1 MAKFSNSSGSLYLNV
16 YVEQGSQSITANTST
31 VNWRMTVSRT
41 GAYYTHNHQGDS
53 TLSLN
58 LDGSNVHYSYPTWET
73 SGEEYTLAS
82 GSRTISHNA
91 DGTKTLPISC
101 TFNPN
106 NGLHGTI
113 TVSASLS
120 LTTIPRSSSVSV
132 SAGVIGSSVT
142 ININRQSSS
151 FKHTVRYA
159 WAGKTG
165 TIASN
170 VDTSTSW
177 TIPLDFANDIPNSAS
192 GTGTIYVD
200 TYSGSTKTGTQST
213 TLTASMP
220 ANVKPTFTGV
230 SLSDINGAAQNLIPS
245 GNTFIQVIS
254 NIKVAFNGAVGSY
267 GSSITGY
274 YAEIVDKN
282 QSTSSNGGSLGIMNY
297 HGTIKIR
304 ASVSDSRGRWSDTRE
319 VSVTVLEYFAPAL
332 SFSIARTGST
342 SSTLTATRNAKV
354 APLTVAGS
362 QKNTMS
368 LTFKVARLGT
378 TNFQVDTGP
387 ATGSWTSISSLVNSQ
402 ANLAGNY
409 LANQSWVVI
418 GTLEDKFTRTDFM
431 VNVATESVVLSYDRS
446 GVGVNKIREQ
456 GALDVKGDIYADNKP
471 IQQYQL
477 TDNKG
482 FGKQLKQDF
491 NSVKETGVRWM
502 DGSSPNNPFGG
513 AWGMLE
519 VFRPNP
525 NTNECIQRFTTSVGY
540 MAVRE
545 NGFDNNWRPWR
556 YVAQQSES
564 TNNADYVSSK
574 KLATRKIELGWY
586 VNGIATRNG
595 NVVTI
600 STERKITNI
609 NTVSDY
615 REVKE
620 TIPVGFRPTQEVNFI
635 LQGLSDSTV
644 TGTAIL
650 HLATD
655 GKIRLTSK
663 AQGNKY
669 WTGTVTYITN
679 DPYP

>member
-82 GSRTISHNA
+82 GSSTISHNA
-91 DGTKTLPISC
+91 DGTKTLPVSC

-132 SAGVIGSSVT
+132 SAGVIGSAVT

-151 FKHTVRYA
+151 FKHTVRYS
-159 WAGKTG
+159 WAGKSG
-165 TIASN
+165 TIATN
-170 VDTSTSW
+170 VDTSTTW
-177 TIPLDFANDIPNSAS
+177 TLPLDFANDIPNSAS
-192 GTGTIYVD
+192 GTGTIFVD
-200 TYSGSTKTGTQST
+200 TYSGSTKTGTQSAT
-213 TLTASMP
+213 FTANVP

-230 SLSDINGAAQNLIPS
+230 SLSDLNGAAQNLIPKS
-245 GNTFIQVIS
+245 DTFIQVIS
-254 NIKVAFNGAVGSY
+254 IIKVAFNGAQGVY

-274 YAEIVDKN
+274 YAEIVGKN

-304 ASVSDSRGRWSDTRE
+304 ASVSDSRGRWSDAKE

-342 SSTLTATRNAKV
+342 SSTLTVTRNAKI
-354 APLTVAGS
+354 APLTVSGS

-378 TNFQVDTGP
+378 ANFQIDTGP
-387 ATGSWTSISSLVNSQ
+387 ATGSWTSISNLVNSQ

-446 GVGVNKIREQ
+446 GVGVNKIRER
-456 GALDVKGDIYADNKP
+456 GALDVKGDIYANDRP

-477 TDNKG
+477 TNA
-482 FGKQLKQDF
+482 
-491 NSVKETGVRWM
+491 
-502 DGSSPNNPFGG
+502 DGSSINTQQNPDTILKNGMYYLLNGENRPFNRNGWLLVQAYANPAYAVQTFWFAEREEILVRHRIDGRWKEWKKLVKQEDIIELTKSTAWQNANLQNGWSHHGDYGNVQFSKTFDGIVYLKGTCKGG
-513 AWGMLE
+513 KTARESIIFTLPE
-519 VFRPNP
+519 NFRPS
-525 NTNECIQRFTTSVGY
+525 TTLFKTALNNDYGS
-540 MAVRE
+540 AV
-545 NGFDNNWRPWR
+545 
-556 YVAQQSES
+556 
-564 TNNADYVSSK
+564 
-574 KLATRKIELGWY
+574 I
-586 VNGIATRNG
+586 GIYPSG
-595 NVVTI
+595 NVVVKGNVDATWLNFDNV
-600 STERKITNI
+600 SFKI
-609 NTVSDY
+609 
-615 REVKE
+615 
-620 TIPVGFRPTQEVNFI
+620 
-635 LQGLSDSTV
+635 
-644 TGTAIL
+644 
-650 HLATD
+650 
-655 GKIRLTSK
+655 
-663 AQGNKY
+663 
-669 WTGTVTYITN
+669 
-679 DPYP
+679 

>member
-41 GAYYTHNHQGDS
+41 GAYYTHNKQGDS

-58 LDGSNVHYSYPTWET
+58 LDGQNVHYSYPTWET

-82 GSRTISHNA
+82 GSSTISHNA

-113 TVSASLS
+113 TVSGNLG
-120 LTTIPRSSSVSV
+120 LTAIPRSSSVSV

-151 FKHTVRYA
+151 FKHTVRYS
-159 WAGKTG
+159 WAGKSG
-165 TIASN
+165 TIATN

-177 TIPLDFANDIPNSAS
+177 TIPMDFTNDIPNSSS
-192 GTGTIYVD
+192 GTGTVFVD

-213 TLTASMP
+213 TFTASVP
-220 ANVKPTFTGV
+220 ANVKPSFTGV
-230 SLSDINGAAQNLIPS
+230 TLSDLNGAAQNLIS
-245 GNTFIQVIS
+245 NSDTFIQIIS

-274 YAEIVDKN
+274 YAEIIGKN

-304 ASVSDSRGRWSDTRE
+304 ASVSDSRGRWSDTKE

-342 SSTLTATRNAKV
+342 SSTLTATRNAKI
-354 APLTVAGS
+354 APLTVSGS
-362 QKNTMS
+362 QKNTMT

-387 ATGSWTSISSLVNSQ
+387 ATGTWSSISSLVNSQ

-409 LANQSWVVI
+409 LSNQSWVVI
-418 GTLEDKFTRTDFM
+418 GTLEDKFTQTEFM
-431 VNVATESVVLSYDRS
+431 LNVATESVVLSYDRS
-446 GVGVNKIREQ
+446 GVGVNKIRER
-456 GALDVKGDIYADNKP
+456 GALDVKGDIYVDDKP

-477 TDNKG
+477 TSNDGTSIFTKENPDNI
-482 FGKQLKQDF
+482 LKNGMYYSWSAPNRPRNQNGWLLVQVFADAQYAVQIF
-491 NSVKETGVRWM
+491 WTAGEETMLIRHRMAGRWKEWK
-502 DGSSPNNPFGG
+502 
-513 AWGMLE
+513 E
-519 VFRPNP
+519 
-525 NTNECIQRFTTSVGY
+525 
-540 MAVRE
+540 
-545 NGFDNNWRPWR
+545 
-556 YVAQQSES
+556 
-564 TNNADYVSSK
+564 VSSK
-574 KLATRKIELGWY
+574 NDIQKYTQSTPWQNLTLQNGWVHHLDYNNVQYSKSFDGVVYLRGSATKGKTA
-586 VNGIATRNG
+586 N
-595 NVVTI
+595 
-600 STERKITNI
+600 
-609 NTVSDY
+609 
-615 REVKE
+615 E
-620 TIPVGFRPTQEVNFI
+620 TIIGTLPVGFRPTQTLFVSALNNSYAVAVLGIYSNGNIVVKGNVDSNWLNFDNV
-635 LQGLSDSTV
+635 SF
-644 TGTAIL
+644 
-650 HLATD
+650 
-655 GKIRLTSK
+655 KI
-663 AQGNKY
+663 
-669 WTGTVTYITN
+669 
-679 DPYP
+679 

>member
-16 YVEQGSQSITANTST
+16 YVDQGSQSITANTST
-31 VNWRMTVSRT
+31 VNWRVTVSRT
-41 GAYYTHNHQGDS
+41 GAYYTHNHQEDS

-58 LDGSNVHYSYPTWET
+58 LDGRNVHYSYPTWET

-82 GSRTISHNA
+82 GSSTISHNA
-91 DGTKTLPISC
+91 DGSKTLPISC
-101 TFNPN
+101 TFSPN

-132 SAGVIGSSVT
+132 SAGVVGSSVT

-151 FKHTVRYA
+151 FKHTVRYS
-159 WAGKTG
+159 WAGKSG
-165 TIASN
+165 MIATN
-170 VDTSTSW
+170 VDTSTTW

-192 GTGTIYVD
+192 GTGTIFVD
-200 TYSGSTKTGTQST
+200 TYSGNTKTGTQST
-213 TLTASMP
+213 TFTASVP
-220 ANVKPTFTGV
+220 ANVKPTFTGI
-230 SLSDINGAAQNLIPS
+230 SLSDLNGSAQNLIPS
-245 GNTFIQVIS
+245 GNMFIQVIS
-254 NIKVAFNGAVGSY
+254 NIKVAFNGASGSY

-274 YAEIVDKN
+274 YAEIIGKN

-297 HGTIKIR
+297 HGTVKIR
-304 ASVSDSRGRWSDTRE
+304 ARVSDSRGRWSDTKE

-342 SSTLTATRNAKV
+342 SSTLTVTRNAKV
-354 APLTVAGS
+354 APLTVSGS

-387 ATGSWTSISSLVNSQ
+387 ATGSWTSISNLVNSQ

-418 GTLEDKFTRTDFM
+418 GTLEDKFTRSDFM

-446 GVGVNKIREQ
+446 GVGVNKIRER
-456 GALDVKGDIYADNKP
+456 GALDVKGDIYVDDKP

-477 TDNKG
+477 TSNDGTSIFTKENPDNI
-482 FGKQLKQDF
+482 LKNGMYYSWSAPNRPRNQNGWLLVQVYADAQYAVQTYWTATTETMLVRYRMA
-491 NSVKETGVRWM
+491 NRWSDWKEVATIQKTVAKKIDAGWGVKL
-502 DGSSPNNPFGG
+502 N
-513 AWGMLE
+513 
-519 VFRPNP
+519 
-525 NTNECIQRFTTSVGY
+525 
-540 MAVRE
+540 
-545 NGFDNNWRPWR
+545 
-556 YVAQQSES
+556 
-564 TNNADYVSSK
+564 
-574 KLATRKIELGWY
+574 
-586 VNGIATRNG
+586 ATRNG
-595 NVVTI
+595 NTI
-600 STERKITNI
+600 TLSTEHVISNI
-609 NTVSDY
+609 NTESDY
-615 REVKE
+615 RELRE
-620 TIPVGFRPTQEVNFI
+620 TLPAGFRPAQEAHFV
-635 LQGLSDSTV
+635 LQAHSGSTV

-663 AQGNKY
+663 SPGNKY
-669 WTGTVTYITN
+669 WTGTITYITS

>member
-1 MAKFSNSSGSLYLNV
+1 MPRFSNSSNSLYLNV
-16 YVEQGSQSITANTST
+16 YIDEISTDISANTST
-31 VNWRMTVSRT
+31 VNWQLTVSRYT
-41 GAYYTHNHQGDS
+41 YYHTLNKQGDS
-53 TLSLN
+53 TLSLT
-58 LDGSNVHYSYPTWET
+58 LDGQNVHSSNPVWEVWD
-73 SGEEYTLAS
+73 GEVTLAS
-82 GSRTISHNA
+82 GSTTISHNS
-91 DGTKTLPISC
+91 DGRKTLPFSC

-113 TVSASLS
+113 TVSGNLG
-120 LTTIPRSSSVSV
+120 LTAIPRSSSVSV
-132 SAGVIGSSVT
+132 STGVIGSAVT
-142 ININRQSSS
+142 ITINRQSSS

-159 WAGKTG
+159 WAGKSG
-165 TIASN
+165 TIATN
-170 VDTSTSW
+170 VDTSTTWS
-177 TIPLDFANDIPNSAS
+177 IPIDFANDIPNSSS
-192 GTGTIYVD
+192 GTGTIFVD
-200 TYSGSTKTGTQST
+200 TYSGNTKTGTQST
-213 TLTASMP
+213 TLTASVP

-230 SLSDINGAAQNLIPS
+230 SLSDLNGAAQNLIPS

-274 YAEIVDKN
+274 YAEIVGKN

-297 HGTIKIR
+297 HGTIKII
-304 ASVSDSRGRWSDTRE
+304 ASVSDSRGRWSDARE

-342 SSTLTATRNAKV
+342 SSTLTATRNAKI

-387 ATGSWTSISSLVNSQ
+387 ATGSWTSISNLTNSQ
-402 ANLAGNY
+402 ANLAGSY

-446 GVGVNKIREQ
+446 GVGVNKIRER
-456 GALDVKGDIYADNKP
+456 GALDVKGDIYANDNP
-471 IQQYQL
+471 IQQYQI
-477 TDNKG
+477 TDNNG
-482 FGKQLKQDF
+482 CGKIIKQDF
-491 NSVKETGVRWM
+491 NSMKNTGFWWI
-502 DGSSPNNPFGG
+502 DGSSSNNPFGG
-513 AWGMLE
+513 SWGMLE

-525 NTNECIQRFTTSVGY
+525 NSKECVQRFTTSFGY

-545 NGFDNNWRPWR
+545 NGFDNVWRPWR

-586 VNGIATRNG
+586 VNGTATRNG

-620 TIPVGFRPTQEVNFI
+620 TIPAGFRPTQEVNFI

-663 AQGNKY
+663 SPGNKH
-669 WTGTVTYITN
+669 WTGTISYLTN

>member
-1 MAKFSNSSGSLYLNV
+1 MAKFSNSSGSLYLNL
-16 YVEQGSQSITANTST
+16 YVNQGSQSITDNTST

-82 GSRTISHNA
+82 GSSTISHNA

-113 TVSASLS
+113 TVSGNLG
-120 LTTIPRSSSVSV
+120 LTAIPRSSSVSV
-132 SAGVIGSSVT
+132 SAGVIGSAVT

-151 FKHTVRYA
+151 FKHTVRYS
-159 WAGKTG
+159 WAGKSG
-165 TIASN
+165 TIATN

-200 TYSGSTKTGTQST
+200 TFSGSTKTGTQST
-213 TLTASMP
+213 TLTASVP
-220 ANVKPTFTGV
+220 ANVKPTFSGI
-230 SLSDINGAAQNLIPS
+230 SLSDLNGAAQNLIPNS
-245 GNTFIQVIS
+245 DTFIQVIS

-274 YAEIVDKN
+274 YAEIIGKN

-342 SSTLTATRNAKV
+342 SSTLTTTRNAKI

-362 QKNTMS
+362 QKNSMT

-387 ATGSWTSISSLVNSQ
+387 ATGSWTSISNLVNSQ

-418 GTLEDKFTRTDFM
+418 GTVEDKFTRTEFM
-431 VNVATESVVLSYDRS
+431 VNVPTESVVLSYDRS
-446 GVGVNKIREQ
+446 GIGVNKIRER
-456 GALDVKGDIYADNKP
+456 GALDVKGDIYANDQP
-471 IQQYQL
+471 IQQHQL
-477 TDNKG
+477 TRNNGISILTKESIDNILKNGMYYSHSAPNRPINQNGWLLVQVYDDAQYVVQTYWTAATETMLVRYRIANKWGEWKEVTTRDDIQKYTQGTPWQNLTLQNGWQHHPEYEKVQCSKTFDGVVYIRGTCKG
-482 FGKQLKQDF
+482 GKITRESIIFTLPE
-491 NSVKETGVRWM
+491 N
-502 DGSSPNNPFGG
+502 
-513 AWGMLE
+513 
-519 VFRPNP
+519 FRPPTALFKTVLNSNYGP
-525 NTNECIQRFTTSVGY
+525 AVVGIY
-540 MAVRE
+540 PGGTVVVKGNVDATWL
-545 NGFDNNWRPWR
+545 NFDNI
-556 YVAQQSES
+556 SF
-564 TNNADYVSSK
+564 
-574 KLATRKIELGWY
+574 KI
-586 VNGIATRNG
+586 
-595 NVVTI
+595 
-600 STERKITNI
+600 
-609 NTVSDY
+609 
-615 REVKE
+615 
-620 TIPVGFRPTQEVNFI
+620 
-635 LQGLSDSTV
+635 
-644 TGTAIL
+644 
-650 HLATD
+650 
-655 GKIRLTSK
+655 
-663 AQGNKY
+663 
-669 WTGTVTYITN
+669 
-679 DPYP
+679 

>member
-1 MAKFSNSSGSLYLNV
+1 MAKFSSSSGSLYLNL
-16 YVEQGSQSITANTST
+16 YVDQGSQSITDNTST

-58 LDGSNVHYSYPTWET
+58 LDGRNVHYSYPTWET

-82 GSRTISHNA
+82 GSSTISHNA
-91 DGTKTLPISC
+91 DGTKTLPLSC

-132 SAGVIGSSVT
+132 SAGVIGSAVT

-151 FKHTVRYA
+151 FKHTVRYS
-159 WAGKTG
+159 WAGKSG
-165 TIASN
+165 TIATN

-192 GTGTIYVD
+192 GTGTVFVD
-200 TYSGSTKTGTQST
+200 TYSGNTKTGTQST
-213 TLTASMP
+213 TLTASVP

-230 SLSDINGAAQNLIPS
+230 SLSDLNGAAQNLIPN

-254 NIKVAFNGAVGSY
+254 NIKVGFNDAVGSY

-274 YAEIVDKN
+274 YAEIIGKN

-304 ASVSDSRGRWSDTRE
+304 ASVSDSRGRWSDARE

-342 SSTLTATRNAKV
+342 SSTLTATRNAKI

-362 QKNTMS
+362 QKNTMT

-418 GTLEDKFTRTDFM
+418 GVLEDKFTRTEFM
-431 VNVATESVVLSYDRS
+431 VNVPTESVVLSYDRS
-446 GVGVNKIREQ
+446 GIGVNKIRER
-456 GALDVKGDIYADNKP
+456 GALDVKGDIYANDQP
-471 IQQYQL
+471 IQQHQL
-477 TDNKG
+477 TRNNGISILTKESIDNILKNGMYYSHSAPNRPRNQNGWLLVQVYDDAQYVVQTYWTAATETMLVRYRIANKWGEWKEVTTRDDIQKYTQGTPWQNLTLQNGWQHHPEYEKVQCSKTFDGIVYLKG
-482 FGKQLKQDF
+482 TCKGGKTTRESIIFTLPE
-491 NSVKETGVRWM
+491 N
-502 DGSSPNNPFGG
+502 
-513 AWGMLE
+513 
-519 VFRPNP
+519 FRPS
-525 NTNECIQRFTTSVGY
+525 TTLFKAALNNDYGPAVVGIY
-540 MAVRE
+540 PSGNIVVKGNVDATWL
-545 NGFDNNWRPWR
+545 NFDN
-556 YVAQQSES
+556 
-564 TNNADYVSSK
+564 VSF
-574 KLATRKIELGWY
+574 KI
-586 VNGIATRNG
+586 
-595 NVVTI
+595 
-600 STERKITNI
+600 
-609 NTVSDY
+609 
-615 REVKE
+615 
-620 TIPVGFRPTQEVNFI
+620 
-635 LQGLSDSTV
+635 
-644 TGTAIL
+644 
-650 HLATD
+650 
-655 GKIRLTSK
+655 
-663 AQGNKY
+663 
-669 WTGTVTYITN
+669 
-679 DPYP
+679 